1 MRHWL
6 TGSAFDLRVERPE
19 LVHAKSGYWS
29 ALHLAFSVVL
39 CPEHEQTERTNGHV
53 ETSNGNLQEQV
64 LACEQLGPEAVFDFF
79 ERCIELASTD
89 GRKGVLRFILPRDE
103 GYLVRTDL
111 LNFRLIDCDHVVDH
125 ISDFGTHERI
135 VTPVAATPDSIGGL
149 VELVVGSIGALC
161 VLDDTSLLRE
171 EKLRLLDAELEKRI
185 SFPWTSKIQPRR
197 KTLVLFE
204 GRPDTEYGRQMYTA
218 AKALNID
225 IVVLDRPGHWIE
237 GPKYAHWRK
246 VFIPIDIMPDAGL
259 TARIVDAVQ
268 SYGQPVDG
276 IVCFA
281 DPMLVSVAEAAK
293 QLGLSMASPEAFGI
307 CTDKYKSRTAAGMP
321 ALRVSSVEDVDRIDI
336 DDKFRFPL
344 IVKPILG
351 WNSEGT
357 SKVADL
363 QELKAAMQSFN
374 ASLRGTSVVIENY
387 CDGPEVNANLII
399 ADGDLVFYEVNDDFP
414 KSGDMALAE
423 SHGASNAEVN
433 FLENVTAFPSAL
445 PKSEQD
451 MVVRDLHKLLLRI
464 GFTTGV
470 FHMESRIQN
479 SSMEYKMGPNGLLDL
494 SSRQIEDSTNPK
506 PTNFLIEINARP
518 PGPHDSLPCTL
529 AYGIDLPAASILF
542 AVGETER
549 ARQLMYPFL
558 DEPRVWYEEWLC
570 AAPHG
575 GTFQSDDVCV
585 ELLERCPELK
595 ESMAYSRCL
604 FKKGDR
610 VPDPR
615 KEGFTFVA
623 VFYLRSRKSRQEAR
637 ELSEKVQREVRFVI
651 Q

>member
-1 MRHWL
+1 MRHLL
-6 TGSAFDLRVERPE
+6 TRSAFDLRVERPE
-19 LVHAKSGYWS
+19 LVHARSGYWC
-29 ALHLAFSVVL
+29 ALDLAFSVVL
-39 CPEHEQTERTNGHV
+39 CPENEQAQRVNGHV

-79 ERCIELASTD
+79 EKCIELASTD
-89 GRKGVLRFILPRDE
+89 GRKGVLRFILPREE

-125 ISDFGTHERI
+125 ISDFGAHERI
-135 VTPVAATPDSIGGL
+135 FTPVAATPNSIGGL

-161 VLDDTSLLRE
+161 VLDGTSLLRE

-204 GRPDTEYGRQMYTA
+204 GRPDREYGRQMYTA
-218 AKALNID
+218 AVALNID

-246 VFIPIDIMPDAGL
+246 VFIPIDIMPDTGL
-259 TARIVDAVQ
+259 TARIVDAVR

-321 ALRVSSVEDVDRIDI
+321 ALRVSSVEAVDRIDI
-336 DDKFRFPL
+336 NDNFRFPL

-357 SKVADL
+357 CKVADL

-374 ASLRGTSVVIENY
+374 ASLRSTSVVIENY

-479 SSMEYKMGPNGLLDL
+479 SSMEYKVGPNGLLDL
-494 SSRQIEDSTNPK
+494 STRQIEDSTNPK

-549 ARQLMYPFL
+549 ARQLMYPFSG
-558 DEPRVWYEEWLC
+558 EPQVWYEEWLC

-575 GTFQSDDVCV
+575 GDF
-585 ELLERCPELK
+585 PIG
-595 ESMAYSRCL
+595 RCL
-604 FKKGDR
+604 RRAAG
-610 VPDPR
+610 
-615 KEGFTFVA
+615 A
-623 VFYLRSRKSRQEAR
+623 MS
-637 ELSEKVQREVRFVI
+637 
-651 Q
+651 